1 MRMHEYITVDS
12 NDTKM
17 WNFFYGVIITN
28 TTEQITRIF
37 ASIVFVVTS
46 ISGQTT
52 RPI

>member
-1 MRMHEYITVDS
+1 MRMHDYNTVDS
-12 NDTKM
+12 NDTKI
-17 WNFFYGVIITN
+17 WHFYGMIVTY

-37 ASIVFVVTS
+37 ASIEFVVTS